1 MKPSVKMCSVYH
13 DCSFSDWINHFVM
26 DYTLESHNE
35 GQPFLYGLFFQ
46 DKMELALL
54 FTLPLTHEE

>member
-1 MKPSVKMCSVYH
+1 MCSVYH